1 MSTFVY
7 GYDGGQARFNTSAP
21 VGVWGDSGS
30 SYGVIGSTHSGVGVY
45 AVCDFDPL
53 FPGYALVADGH
64 ILLRGFVE
72 AGPLNCEGLWV
83 KGAANINT
91 VDGGLNVKG
100 RLTKA
105 QGQFKIDH
113 PLDPA
118 NQYLC
123 HSFVESPD
131 MKNIYDGLVML
142 DEKGEAE
149 VKLAEWF
156 EPLNRDFRYQ
166 LTAIGAPGPN
176 LYIAEEIKGNL
187 FKIAGGQ
194 PGMKVSWQVTGIR
207 HDAYAQAHPIMVE
220 EEKTL
225 AEKGSFLHPEE
236 QRKAA

>member
-1 MSTFVY
+1 
-7 GYDGGQARFNTSAP
+7 
-21 VGVWGDSGS
+21 
-30 SYGVIGSTHSGVGVY
+30 
-45 AVCDFDPL
+45 
-53 FPGYALVADGH
+53 
-64 ILLRGFVE
+64 
-72 AGPLNCEGLWV
+72 
-83 KGAANINT
+83 
-91 VDGGLNVKG
+91 
-100 RLTKA
+100 
-105 QGQFKIDH
+105 
-113 PLDPA
+113 
-118 NQYLC
+118 
-123 HSFVESPD
+123 